1 MGGILGKRNHKLH
14 TGFFLFQIKKGTS
27 RLTNMAILRK
37 KGTLGSQ
44 WQSLI
49 NSPFVHIENNEKV
62 NLMHQLVSFQQ
73 QIADNNEGLITLIG
87 HLLDCPIFV
96 KTFILQILFVEVVF
110 IIIQGCC
117 YF

>member
-1 MGGILGKRNHKLH
+1 MVGVCVGGILGKRNHKLH

-49 NSPFVHIENNEKV
+49 NSPVVTIIV
-62 NLMHQLVSFQQ
+62 IV
-73 QIADNNEGLITLIG
+73 ITNTSI
-87 HLLDCPIFV
+87 
-96 KTFILQILFVEVVF
+96 ILFPATVQILR
-110 IIIQGCC
+110 CR
-117 YF
+117 